1 MPDGMLTGV
10 IIASV
15 IILIKVLDYFLEKA
29 KKDSLT
35 EVKDSLVQLA
45 NNINSLT
52 SAITDQ
58 SKQIGEI
65 KDVVYRSDSTI
76 AELSK
81 MHQHFDDNGLP
92 LWFIPRDWQGTQ
104 TKIVELCGSIT
115 DTQKDLARALEAIS
129 NTMTNIDSRITN
141 IKS

>member
-1 MPDGMLTGV
+1 MPDGMLTG
-10 IIASV
+10 IIIGVA
-15 IILIKVLDYFLEKA
+15 ILVLKIVDYFLEKA
-29 KKDSLT
+29 KKDSLS
-35 EVKDSLVQLA
+35 EVKNALTTLA

-52 SAITDQ
+52 SAINSQ
-58 SKQIGEI
+58 GEQLGEI
-65 KDVVYRSDSTI
+65 KEVVYRSDSTI
-76 AELSK
+76 TELSK